1 MSRNVVG
8 WRPSELHDVQSL
20 IISSACT
27 LGDLD
32 INLKDLNLHLKC
44 SSTSSAILIQQE
56 KLIFKILI
64 YRDDFRARIR
74 IGILNDEMFICQNR
88 KSFLRALALI

>member
-1 MSRNVVG
+1 MSRNVG

-56 KLIFKILI
+56 NLIFKI